1 MTAYDLHSNE
11 VNFQLVSA
19 HHALKEL
26 TRRFGGEI
34 LIDTIK
40 RFEVRDEHIA
50 KDPERTRAGSE
61 HVLQ

>member
-26 TRRFGGEI
+26 TRRFGSDI
-34 LIDTIK
+34 LIDAIK

-50 KDPERTRAGSE
+50 RDIDRSSPGME